1 MDLDRDCTEGATFD
15 WPQLLSKTPRKIKLV
30 VSVAFYKTS
39 EKVCHVLD
47 CLEQDYQREDDWCG
61 GADNLHPKCE
71 ADLTLRIRKHLEQKE
86 VLQGSND
93 TWKIVLQCYIFC
105 HLGVQYGQEN
115 RGYLLEVHGKG
126 RCQDGNAE
134 SR

>member
-61 GADNLHPKCE
+61 GADNLHPKC
-71 ADLTLRIRKHLEQKE
+71 
-86 VLQGSND
+86 
-93 TWKIVLQCYIFC
+93 
-105 HLGVQYGQEN
+105 VQYGQEN